1 MKTLIPILM
10 LATAAVVL
18 GAPEAPKTKGIF
30 STLKAGQS
38 VNLKNDGAAYSITVY
53 DGDLPTSHTVVEIG
67 ENYVVFQDVAGVTET
82 TVPVYSVKSIEKM
95 NLKVE

>member
-1 MKTLIPILM
+1 MKKLIPFFVLV
-10 LATAAVVL
+10 TVAVL
-18 GAPEAPKTKGIF
+18 FGAQDAPKTKGIF